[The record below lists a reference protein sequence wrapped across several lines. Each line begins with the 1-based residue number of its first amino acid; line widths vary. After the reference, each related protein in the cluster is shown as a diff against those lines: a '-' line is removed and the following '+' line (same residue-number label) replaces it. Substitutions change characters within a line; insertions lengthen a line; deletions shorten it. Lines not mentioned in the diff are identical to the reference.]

1 VGCGSQG
8 IAQNFQ
14 TGAPLADEQMWATG
28 QTSPGHAGAPDMN
41 ERTSSCED
49 VARRAE
55 THHFNLLYPGSRH
68 REEYAGSQAHLLS
81 LYGVWLRDFRAYR
94 GNCVFCASPGE
105 ADLAG
110 VLVKNL
116 REACPVPGKRIKK

>member
-1 VGCGSQG
+1 MIQVTPGCDGRRGHRAPRDLLQKHEQLCPDRHSQVPVETFGPRGRRPARSQLVGCGSQG

-68 REEYAGSQAHLLS
+68 REE
-81 LYGVWLRDFRAYR
+81 
-94 GNCVFCASPGE
+94 
-105 ADLAG
+105 
-110 VLVKNL
+110 
-116 REACPVPGKRIKK
+116 